1 MQQYIVYFQNY
12 PLVLFV
18 QKFIL
23 LQKRDS
29 GSSADQGTEVNYISE
44 ITCGATTLDDTVY
57 CLQRWI
63 AIILAMPELP
73 HLIMGSYL
81 LLFLFKLIFT
91 QRHGT
96 SEFSDMDFCA
106 MLCGLLATCCCVTVM
121 ELSILVILL
130 RVDDLK
136 QE

>member
-1 MQQYIVYFQNY
+1 MRQYIVYFPNY

-44 ITCGATTLDDTVY
+44 ITCGATKLDDTVD

-63 AIILAMPELP
+63 AIILAMSELP
-73 HLIMGSYL
+73 NLIVGSYL
-81 LLFLFKLIFT
+81 FLFLFKLIFPR
-91 QRHGT
+91 RHGM

-106 MLCGLLATCCCVTVM
+106 MLCGLSASCCCVTVM
-121 ELSILVILL
+121 DLSILVTLL

>member
-1 MQQYIVYFQNY
+1 MRQYIVYFPNY

-44 ITCGATTLDDTVY
+44 ITCGATKLDDTVD

-63 AIILAMPELP
+63 AIILAMSELP
-73 HLIMGSYL
+73 NLIIGSYL
-81 LLFLFKLIFT
+81 FLFLFKLIFP
-91 QRHGT
+91 QRHGM
-96 SEFSDMDFCA
+96 SAFSDMDFCA
-106 MLCGLLATCCCVTVM
+106 MLCGLLASCCCVTVM
-121 ELSILVILL
+121 DLSILVTLL